1 MRTNAQAPGPRRHRA
16 RAAVAGAGLIS
27 LVAAGLTFAASSAVA
42 ADLPA
47 TFLDTG
53 SQWRYSDDNTDPAAG
68 STDRLVWTGADF
80 DDTAWKTGTG
90 PFGAKNG
97 QATGLGSG
105 FPITTLLNQYIDATA
120 ATKVAVP
127 TFHLRSG
134 FDLTADQLGEVT
146 ALTGT
151 VVYDDALQI
160 FVNGTKVAGFLD
172 ERVEAVPDEQKNLV
186 YAGVANGDPVTSTF
200 TVPVE
205 VLQPGTNTIAVGLY
219 NDRASSSDVYL
230 DVKSLAPVVEEP
242 EAGSATVSDLVL
254 GVGGT
259 EAERNLAWY
268 SDLDTEQVA
277 QIAPAGNVV
286 DGTFPADAVTVA
298 ATGGPTSS
306 GEFNRF
312 ATFTGLE
319 PNTAYSYRVGAE
331 GAWSGVYTFRTQSFD
346 GGFDFLFFGDPQ
358 LGSSG
363 NVASDTQGWIATL
376 DVATAAYP
384 RAELL
389 FSGGDQVEH
398 AASELQYEA
407 FLSTDYLRQIPFVA
421 TNGNHDVGNK
431 AYSQHFNVP
440 NLDVTAGPG
449 SGSASGGD
457 YWFVHKDVLFLNLN
471 SNSRD
476 FASHERFVRDT
487 IAAHGDEAKWTV
499 VAFHHSIYSTG
510 PHATDSDVKD
520 RRDVWPTLFSEVGVD
535 LVLQGHDHSYARSY
549 LIRNGEKADPA
560 EQAGADILTPGPG
573 GVLYVTANS
582 ASGSKYYAAS
592 NASSWW
598 LSASNQENVRN
609 YTAIEVSDDAIAV
622 KTIRSQAKDA
632 DRPVNS
638 VVDQVTIT
646 KPVSPETQ
654 KLQVVV
660 PEGAPGELVWAVDG
674 ANPLVDL
681 GTATAAGDHFAAT
694 GTLNPVR
701 VTDTRRGTP
710 SWSVSAQVGDFT
722 GSHGT
727 FSGKYLGWTP
737 QVLTAGGGATA
748 GAAVATGFG
757 GGAGLSVSSVLGSA
771 GAGHPTGSATL
782 GADLDL
788 VIPVDVTDGT
798 YRATLT
804 LTALS

>member
-1 MRTNAQAPGPRRHRA
+1 MHTNTHAPTPRRRRA

-27 LVAAGLTFAASSAVA
+27 LVAAGLAFAASSASA

-47 TFLDTG
+47 SFLGTG

-68 STDRLVWTGADF
+68 GADRLVWTGAGF
-80 DDTAWKTGTG
+80 DDAAWKTGVS

-97 QATGLGSG
+97 KPTGLGSG
-105 FPITTLLNQYIDATA
+105 FPVTTPLNQYIDPTA
-120 ATKVAVP
+120 SPQVDVP
-127 TFHLRSG
+127 TFHLRSS
-134 FDLTADQLGEVT
+134 FNLTAAQLGELT
-146 ALTGT
+146 GLTGT
-151 VVYDDALQI
+151 VVYDDALQV
-160 FVNGTKVAGFLD
+160 FVNGVKVAGLLD
-172 ERVEAVPDEQKNLV
+172 DRVEAAAEAQRNLT
-186 YAGVANGDPVTSTF
+186 YAGVSNGDPVTSTF
-200 TVPVE
+200 TIPAE
-205 VLQPGTNTIAVGLY
+205 VLQAGTNTIAVGLY
-219 NDRASSSDVYL
+219 NDRENSSDVYL
-230 DVKSLAPVVEEP
+230 DLKSLVPVVEEP
-242 EAGSATVSDLVL
+242 EPGAATISDLVL
-254 GVGGT
+254 GVGAS

-277 QIAPAGNVV
+277 QIAPAGEVV
-286 DGTFPADAVTVA
+286 DGRFPADAVSVA
-298 ATGGPTSS
+298 ATGGATSS
-306 GEFNRF
+306 GEYNRF
-312 ATFTGLE
+312 ATLTGLE

-331 GAWSGVYTFRTQSFD
+331 GAWSGVSTFRTQSFD

-363 NVASDTQGWIATL
+363 NLASDTQGWIDTL
-376 DVATAAYP
+376 DVATTAYP
-384 RAELL
+384 SAEML

-398 AASELQYEA
+398 ANNETEYGS

-421 TNGNHDVGNK
+421 TNGNHDVGDK
-431 AYSQHFNVP
+431 AYNQHFNVP
-440 NLDVTAGPG
+440 NLDAAAGPG
-449 SGSASGGD
+449 TSTSSGGD
-457 YWFVHKDVLFLNLN
+457 YWFVYKDVLFLNLN

-476 FASHERFVRDT
+476 YASHERFVRET
-487 IAAHGDEAKWTV
+487 IAAHGDEAKWKV

-510 PHATDSDVKD
+510 PHATDADVID
-520 RRDVWPTLFSEVGVD
+520 RRNTWPTLFSELGVD

-549 LIRNGEKADPA
+549 LIRNGEKADPN

-592 NASSWW
+592 NSSSWW

-609 YTAIEVSDDAIAV
+609 YTAVEVSDDAISV

-632 DRPVNS
+632 ARPVNS
-638 VVDQVTIT
+638 VVDQVTIA
-646 KPVSPETQ
+646 KPVAPDTQ

-660 PEGAPGELVWAVDG
+660 PEGAPGELVWAIDG

-681 GTATAAGDHFAAT
+681 GTATPAGDHFAAT

-701 VTDTRRGTP
+701 VTDTRRGGPT
-710 SWSVSAQVGDFT
+710 WSISAQVGDFT
-722 GSHGT
+722 GSKGA

-748 GAAVATGFG
+748 GAPVASGFG
-757 GGAGLSVSSVLGSA
+757 GGDGLASSSVLGAA
-771 GAGHPTGSATL
+771 GVGHPTGSATL
-782 GADLDL
+782 GAGLDL
-788 VIPVDVTDGT
+788 KIPVDVTDGT